1 MMNIHR
7 LDASHAEAY
16 RQLRLEALE
25 QYPEAFASSYEEEL
39 AWPIERFNDRLST
52 DDKFTIGAW
61 LDQQLIGAVTLSP
74 ERRTKLK
81 HRANIVA
88 MYVRPEHRGSGT
100 GRQLMQHAIGLARE
114 LGGIEQLY
122 LSVMAHNEPAKR
134 LYMALGFET
143 YGKDWRALKIGDA
156 YHDEELMVLFL

>member
-1 MMNIHR
+1 MTIHP

-25 QYPEAFASSYEEEL
+25 QYPEAFASSHEEEQ
-39 AWPIERFNDRLST
+39 AWPIERFSNRLNSS
-52 DDKFTIGAW
+52 DKFTLGAW
-61 LDQQLIGAVTLSP
+61 LDQTLIGSVTLIP
-74 ERRTKLK
+74 EQRTKLK

-88 MYVRPEHRGSGT
+88 MYVRPEHRSSGI
-100 GRQLMQHAIGLARE
+100 GRQLMQQAIELARE
-114 LGGIEQLY
+114 LGHIEQIY

-134 LYMALGFET
+134 LYMALGFEA

>member
-1 MMNIHR
+1 MNIHP

-25 QYPEAFASSYEEEL
+25 QYPEAFASSYEEEQ
-39 AWPIERFNDRLST
+39 AWPIERFSNRLNTS
-52 DDKFTIGAW
+52 DKFTLGAW
-61 LDQQLIGAVTLSP
+61 LDQTLIGSVTLIP
-74 ERRTKLK
+74 EQRTKLK

-88 MYVRPEHRGSGT
+88 MYVRPEHRSSGI
-100 GRQLMQHAIGLARE
+100 GRQLMQQAIELARE
-114 LGGIEQLY
+114 LGHIEQIY

-134 LYMALGFET
+134 LYMALGFEA